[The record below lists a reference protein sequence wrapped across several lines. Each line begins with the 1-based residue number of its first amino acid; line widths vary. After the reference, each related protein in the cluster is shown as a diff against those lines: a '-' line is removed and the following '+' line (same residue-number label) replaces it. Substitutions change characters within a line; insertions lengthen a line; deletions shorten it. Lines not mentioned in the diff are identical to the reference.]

1 MTTSTAGVGT
11 TTTAAA
17 QATLNSGLSTIA
29 NNYTSFLQL
38 LTTQLQNQ
46 DPLSPMDTDQFTQ
59 QITEMTGV
67 QQQLL
72 SNQLLQ
78 TLVNQSQ
85 GGVTNAVGLIGKSA
99 TGSGTTAML
108 ENNTATFSYSL
119 PSQAAKVTGTVTD
132 STGAVIWSGSLG
144 GTSAGAHSFTWNGE
158 NSSGVEQTNGNTYT
172 LALSATNSAG
182 VAITPTTTVTGT
194 VSAVQQVNGQTMV
207 TIGSQQVP
215 LSSVTGVSS

>member
-1 MTTSTAGVGT
+1 MSTALIGTTSQ
-11 TTTAAA
+11 AAA
-17 QATLNSGLSTIA
+17 QTTVNSGLSSLA

-78 TLVNQSQ
+78 QLVSQNQ
-85 GGVTNAVGLIGKSA
+85 GTVTNAVDLIGKTA
-99 TGSGTTAML
+99 TGSGTSAML
-108 ENNTATFSYSL
+108 ENNSATFAYTL
-119 PSQAAKVTGTVTD
+119 PSQAAKVTGTVTN
-132 STGAVIWSGSLG
+132 SSGTVIWSGQLA
-144 GTSAGAHSFTWNGE
+144 GTSAGAQSFNWNGD
-158 NSSGVEQTNGNTYT
+158 NNSGVEQTNGQTYT
-172 LALSATNSAG
+172 LALTATNSAG
-182 VAITPTTTVTGT
+182 QAITPNTSITGT

-207 TIGSQQVP
+207 TIGSSQVP

>member
-1 MTTSTAGVGT
+1 MSTSGVGT

-17 QATLNSGLSTIA
+17 SATLNSGLSTIA

-85 GGVTNAVGLIGKSA
+85 GGVTNAVGLIGKTA
-99 TGSGTTAML
+99 TGSGSQALL
-108 ENNTATFSYSL
+108 ENDTASFSYSL
-119 PSQAAKVTGTVTD
+119 PTAAAKVTGTVTD
-132 STGAVIWSGSLG
+132 STGTVVWSGQLSG
-144 GTSAGAHSFTWNGE
+144 VGAGAQSFTWNGE
-158 NSSGVEQTNGNTYT
+158 NASGVEQTNGNLYN
-172 LALSATNSAG
+172 LALSATNAAG
-182 VAITPTTTVTGT
+182 QAITPTTTVTGT
-194 VSAVQQVNGQTMV
+194 VSAVQQTNGQTMV
-207 TIGSQQVP
+207 TIGSSQVP
-215 LSSVTGVSS
+215 LSSVTGVSG

>member
-1 MTTSTAGVGT
+1 MSTSGVGT
-11 TTTAAA
+11 TTNAAA
-17 QATLNSGLSTIA
+17 QSTLNSGLSTIA

-85 GGVTNAVGLIGKSA
+85 GGVTNAVGLIGKTA
-99 TGSGTTAML
+99 TGSGTTAIL
-108 ENNTATFSYSL
+108 ENGAATFSYSL
-119 PSQAAKVTGTVTD
+119 PTQAAKVLATVTD
-132 STGAVIWSGSLG
+132 STGAVVWSGSLT
-144 GTSAGAHSFTWNGE
+144 GTSAGAQSFTWNGNN
-158 NSSGVEQTNGNTYT
+158 NSGTAQTAGNLYSLNLT
-172 LALSATNSAG
+172 ATNSAG
-182 VAITPTTTVTGT
+182 QAITPTTTVTGA

-207 TIGSQQVP
+207 TIGSDQVP
-215 LSSVTGVSS
+215 LSSVTGVTS

>member
-1 MTTSTAGVGT
+1 MSTSLIGT

-17 QATLNSGLSTIA
+17 QTTVNSGLSSLA

-78 TLVNQSQ
+78 QLVNQNQ
-85 GGVTNAVGLIGKSA
+85 GSVTNAVNLIGKSVTA
-99 TGSGTTAML
+99 SSSTAML
-108 ENNTATFSYSL
+108 QNNSATFAYNL
-119 PSQAAKVTGTVTD
+119 PAQAAKVTGTIKD
-132 STGAVIWSGSLG
+132 ANNAVIWTGQLT
-144 GTSAGAHSFTWNGE
+144 GTSAGSQSFTWNGE
-158 NSSGVEQTNGNTYT
+158 NTAGTEQTPGGLYT
-172 LALSATNSAG
+172 MTVTATNSAG
-182 VAITPTTTVTGT
+182 QTITPTTTVSGT
-194 VSAVQQVNGQTMV
+194 VSAVQQVNGQTLV
-207 TIGSQQVP
+207 TVGSDQVP
-215 LSSVTGVSS
+215 LSSVTGVSG

>member
-1 MTTSTAGVGT
+1 MSTSGVGT
-11 TTTAAA
+11 TTSTAA

-78 TLVNQSQ
+78 QLVNQSQ
-85 GGVTNAVGLIGKSA
+85 GGVTNAVNLIGKTVSA
-99 TGSGTTAML
+99 NGSTAML
-108 ENNTATFSYSL
+108 QNNTATFAYNL
-119 PSQAAKVTGTVTD
+119 PAQAAKVTGTITD
-132 STGAVIWSGSLG
+132 SNNAVIWSGQLP
-144 GTSAGAHSFTWNGE
+144 GTGAGAQSFTWNGE
-158 NSSGVEQTNGNTYT
+158 NMAGQGQTNGNLYSMTVT
-172 LALSATNSAG
+172 ATNSAG
-182 VAITPTTTVTGT
+182 QALTPTTTVQGT
-194 VSAVQQVNGQTMV
+194 VSAVQQVNGQTLV
-207 TIGSQQVP
+207 TVGSDQVP
-215 LSSVTGVSS
+215 LSSVTGVTG

>member
-1 MTTSTAGVGT
+1 MSTSGVGT

-17 QATLNSGLSTIA
+17 QSTLNSGLSTIA

-85 GGVTNAVGLIGKSA
+85 GGVTTAVGLIGKTA
-99 TGSGTTAML
+99 TGSGATAML
-108 ENNTATFSYSL
+108 ENGAATFTYTL
-119 PSQAAKVTGTVTD
+119 PSQAAKVIGTVTD
-132 STGAVIWSGSLG
+132 STGTVIWSG
-144 GTSAGAHSFTWNGE
+144 E
-158 NSSGVEQTNGNTYT
+158 NSTGTAQTSGNLYNLT
-172 LALSATNSAG
+172 LTATNAAG
-182 VAITPTTTVTGT
+182 QAVTPTTTVSGT
-194 VSAVQQVNGQTMV
+194 VSAVQSINGQTMV
-207 TIGSQQVP
+207 TIGSDQVP
-215 LSSVTGVSS
+215 LSSVTGVTG

>member
-1 MTTSTAGVGT
+1 MSTSGVGT
-11 TTTAAA
+11 TTNAAA
-17 QATLNSGLSTIA
+17 QSTLNSGLSTIA

-78 TLVNQSQ
+78 TLVSQSQ
-85 GGVTNAVGLIGKSA
+85 GGVTNAVGLIGKTA

-108 ENNTATFSYSL
+108 QNDTASFSYTL
-119 PSQAAKVTGTVTD
+119 PSQAAKVIGTVTD
-132 STGAVIWSGSLG
+132 SSGAVVWSGSLT
-144 GTSAGAHSFTWNGE
+144 GTSAGAQSFTWNGE
-158 NSSGVEQTNGNTYT
+158 NDSGVEQTSGNTYT
-172 LALSATNSAG
+172 LTLSATSSTG
-182 VAITPTTTVTGT
+182 TAITPTTTVTGT
-194 VSAVQQVNGQTMV
+194 VSAVQLVNGQTMV
-207 TIGSQQVP
+207 TIGSSQVP
-215 LSSVTGVSS
+215 LSSVTGVTG

>member
-1 MTTSTAGVGT
+1 MSTSGVGT
-11 TTTAAA
+11 TTNAAA

-78 TLVNQSQ
+78 QLVNQSQ
-85 GGVTNAVGLIGKSA
+85 GGVTNAVDLIGQSVTA
-99 TGSGTTAML
+99 NGNTAML
-108 ENNTATFSYSL
+108 QNNTATFSYSL

-132 STGAVIWSGSLG
+132 SNNTVIWSGQLP
-144 GTSAGAHSFTWNGE
+144 GTSAGAQSFTWNGE
-158 NSSGVEQTNGNTYT
+158 NMAGQGQTNGNLYSLTVT
-172 LALSATNSAG
+172 ATNAAG
-182 VAITPTTTVTGT
+182 QAVTPTTSIQGT
-194 VSAVQQVNGQTMV
+194 ATAVQQVNGQTLV
-207 TIGSQQVP
+207 TVGSAQVP
-215 LSSVTGVSS
+215 LSSVTGVTG

>member
-1 MTTSTAGVGT
+1 MSTSGVGT
-11 TTTAAA
+11 TTSAAA
-17 QATLNSGLSTIA
+17 SATLNSGLSTIA

-85 GGVTNAVGLIGKSA
+85 GGVTSAVGLIGKTA
-99 TGSGTTAML
+99 TGSGSQAML
-108 ENNTATFSYSL
+108 ENNNATFSYTL
-119 PSQAAKVTGTVTD
+119 PSNAAKVTGTVTD
-132 STGAVIWSGSLG
+132 STGTVIWSGQLS
-144 GTSAGAHSFTWNGE
+144 GTGAGAQSFTWNGE
-158 NSSGVEQTNGNTYT
+158 NSSGVEQTNGNLYNLT
-172 LALSATNSAG
+172 LSATNSVG
-182 VAITPTTTVTGT
+182 QAITPTTTVTGT
-194 VSAVQQVNGQTMV
+194 VSAVQQTNGQTMV
-207 TIGSQQVP
+207 TIGSSQVP
-215 LSSVTGVSS
+215 LSSVTGVSG